1 MKPEQFDR
9 AVVTYDSLQDRL
21 LLTCY
26 REGEARTL
34 ALPTTTAYA
43 LLGYVAK
50 AIDAK
55 ETAHRHEV
63 QKLAPSVV
71 DDDAELDAYRVPA
84 KAPPPVS
91 VDWGVIPPV
100 YDPHRDLATNL
111 ERFDAFH
118 DDGRYEDIK

>member
-1 MKPEQFDR
+1 MKPEDFDR

-34 ALPTTTAYA
+34 ALPTTTAYG

-63 QKLAPSVV
+63 SKLAPPAV
-71 DDDAELDAYRVPA
+71 DDDTELDAYRVPT
-84 KAPPPVS
+84 KAPPPVTAE
-91 VDWGVIPPV
+91 WGVLPPV
-100 YDPHRDLATNL
+100 SDPHRDYD
-111 ERFDAFH
+111 FDH
-118 DDGRYEDIK
+118 ELNKITCRDVTGLGKR